1 MVAMAD
7 IPVLETARVRLRPY
21 RLTDFEAY
29 AALWAAPD
37 VVRFLG
43 GTPFTREQAWIRF
56 LRQIGLWHHL
66 GFGFWVIEDR
76 ASGAFAGECGFHDLQ
91 RGLTP
96 TLDGTMETGWGLAPS
111 FHGRGLAEEAIR
123 AALAWAD
130 ENGTRDRLT
139 ALIDPANAASLKLAR
154 KAGFVE
160 VAQTTYHGAPI
171 ILLERSRRWSAGERE
186 AVQAVAIIASGV

>member
-1 MVAMAD
+1 MAD

-21 RLTDFEAY
+21 RLTDFDAY
-29 AALWAAPD
+29 AALWADPD

-96 TLDGTMETGWGLAPS
+96 TLDGTMEA
-111 FHGRGLAEEAIR
+111 
-123 AALAWAD
+123 
-130 ENGTRDRLT
+130 
-139 ALIDPANAASLKLAR
+139 AASPR
-154 KAGFVE
+154 KPFG
-160 VAQTTYHGAPI
+160 QPWPGLMKTAP
-171 ILLERSRRWSAGERE
+171 GT
-186 AVQAVAIIASGV
+186 ASPP